1 MTDGTPA
8 TGSGSALRI
17 VAATAAFALVHS
29 LLASHRAKQA
39 AQRVAG
45 DRARDGWYRAFYNAQ
60 AVVTTA
66 ALATYARRLPD
77 RTLYEVHGALRV
89 LMRAGQLAGLA
100 LAAQALRE
108 VGVLRFAVG
117 ATAGPDTRAAGAPA
131 GAIEGQGPA
140 VDASGESVRV
150 GAAFALSR
158 HPLNLAPL
166 PILWLHPRMTAN
178 LAAFSAVT
186 TLHLVAGSWHEER
199 RLAASYGDAYDAY
212 RRSGVPFLLP
222 G

>member
-8 TGSGSALRI
+8 TGGGSALRI

-60 AVVTTA
+60 AVVATA
-66 ALATYARRLPD
+66 ALAAYARRLPD
-77 RTLYEVHGALRV
+77 RTLYEVHGPLRM

-100 LAAQALRE
+100 LAAQAVRE
-108 VGVLRFAVG
+108 VGVLRFAAG
-117 ATAGPDTRAAGAPA
+117 ATAGPNTLGASAPPA
-131 GAIEGQGPA
+131 AIEGQGPA
-140 VDASGESVRV
+140 LDATGESVHV
-150 GAAFALSR
+150 GAAFGLSR

-178 LAAFSAVT
+178 LAAFNAVT
-186 TLHLVAGSWHEER
+186 TLYLVAGSWHEER
-199 RLAASYGDAYDAY
+199 RLAAAYGDVYDAY
-212 RRSGVPFLLP
+212 RCSGVPFFLP